1 MSRFVFLIALYLTY
15 VSRVLAESFNKI
27 KACKHGTFL
36 LNDFDSDIS
45 ENMRVYGEWAEQ
57 ELDLFLSLVN
67 PGDIVIDAGA
77 NIGAFTVPLAKRVG
91 KQGRVH
97 SFEPQKVIN
106 HRLIANLVLNDLENV
121 EVYLAALGNS
131 SGTIGV
137 PNLNYGFRGN
147 YGALSLAESL
157 PGQTAEQTY
166 QVPLLRLDDIDFYN
180 PFTQKSCPSFIKMDV
195 ERMEKWVLQGGSAMI
210 NRCRPYIHSENNA
223 HETTTGLI
231 DYLYD
236 LNYIPYWD
244 LKPAFNPNNFNGN
257 STDITEG
264 YINMNI
270 ICVPKEKLKEN
281 GGTTVMVG
289 FLQVQRDKPFLLDYQ
304 VVSTNGLYYLAQHY

>member
-1 MSRFVFLIALYLTY
+1 MV
-15 VSRVLAESFNKI
+15 ESFNKI
-27 KACKHGTFL
+27 KECKHGTFL

-57 ELDLFLSLVN
+57 ELDLFLSVVK

-91 KQGRVH
+91 KLGRVH

-121 EVYLAALGNS
+121 DVYLAALGNS

-137 PNLNYGFRGN
+137 PRLNYEFHGN
-147 YGALSLAESL
+147 YGALSLAEPI
-157 PGQTAEQTY
+157 PGQTPEMTY
-166 QVPLLRLDDIDFYN
+166 QVPLLRLDDIDLYN
-180 PFTQKSCPSFIKMDV
+180 PYTRSDCPSFIKMDV
-195 ERMEKWVLQGGSAMI
+195 ERMERWVLQGGAKLI
-210 NRCRPYIHSENNA
+210 ERCRPFIHSENNSK
-223 HETTTGLI
+223 ETTAGLI
-231 DYLYD
+231 EYLYD

-257 STDITEG
+257 STDITDG
-264 YINMNI
+264 YVNMNI
-270 ICVPKEKLKEN
+270 ICVPKEMLQEH
-281 GGTTVMVG
+281 GGSTVMVN
-289 FLQVQRDKPFLLDYQ
+289 FLQVQRDKPLLLDYQ
-304 VVSTNGLYYLAQHY
+304 VVSGNGLYYLSQH